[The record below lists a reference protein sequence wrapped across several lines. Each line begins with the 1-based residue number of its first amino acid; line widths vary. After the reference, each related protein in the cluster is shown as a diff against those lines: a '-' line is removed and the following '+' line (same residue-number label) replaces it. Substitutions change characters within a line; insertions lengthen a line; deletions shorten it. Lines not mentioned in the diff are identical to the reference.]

1 MKLPADFA
9 LLLAGG
15 IVLAAPPPLH
25 AQGYTLHPGDVVL
38 ADGRNTTAKI
48 LILPDSGGPPVTVAS
63 GSPIL
68 GPTDV
73 IVDRDGAI
81 LVSSWAGDGFPANG
95 IYRIDPG
102 DGSVRKLDQGGT
114 LADLFQFVRDA
125 GGDLVVANGYAGLVR
140 IDPSG
145 TAVNF
150 SRPTILNDVTIGIV
164 LDLDGAFVVTQAP
177 NYLAGNSAPGFV
189 QRVDPVSGVRTTL
202 ASSLPFLGYPN
213 GLALDTD
220 GTLLATN
227 AQNVNQPFSHG
238 LDRVLRDGTVLPLTS
253 ALPLDFPS
261 DIEVLGGGAYLV
273 ADPGDESVLLLE
285 ADNTVRRVISE
296 FDDGNANN
304 GLPVDRPFGL
314 TVVPRLWLRTPF
326 TAPPGG
332 SVRIEV
338 HGKPFHRVTLAIAR
352 KLGPTPLAGRIPG
365 DPRTTPLDLT
375 RARLATAVS
384 DSTGLAVFL
393 QAVPANL
400 VGQVVYLQA
409 FLRGGGA
416 LSNFVALPVR

>member
-1 MKLPADFA
+1 MKLPASFA

-15 IVLAAPPPLH
+15 IALAAPPPLH
-25 AQGYTLHPGDVVL
+25 AQGYTLHPGDVVI
-38 ADGRNTTAKI
+38 ADGRNSTARV
-48 LILPDSGGPPVTVAS
+48 LIVPDSGGPPVTAAS
-63 GSPIL
+63 GPPII

-81 LVSSWAGDGFPANG
+81 LLSSWAGDGFPENG

-114 LADLFQFVRDA
+114 LVDLFQFVRDTR
-125 GGDLVVANGYAGLVR
+125 GDLVVANGYAGLVR
-140 IDPSG
+140 IDPAG
-145 TAVNF
+145 TPTNF
-150 SRPTILNDVTIGIV
+150 SRPTINFDVTIGIV
-164 LDLDGAFVVTQAP
+164 LDTDGAFVVTQAP
-177 NYLAGNSAPGFV
+177 NFLAGNPPPGFI
-189 QRVDPVSGVRTTL
+189 QRVDPVTGLRNTL

-220 GTLLATN
+220 GTLLATS
-227 AQNVNQPFSHG
+227 AQNYVQPFAHG
-238 LDRVLRDGTVLPLTS
+238 LARALRDGTVLPL
-253 ALPLDFPS
+253 AAAPPLNFPS
-261 DIEVLGGGAYLV
+261 DIEVLGGGFYLV

-285 ADNTVRRVISE
+285 PGNTVRRVISE
-296 FDDGNANN
+296 FDDGNPNN

-338 HGKPFHRVTLAIAR
+338 LGKPFHQVTLAIAR
-352 KLGPTPLAGRIPG
+352 KLGPTPLARRFPG

-375 RARLATAVS
+375 RARLETAFT

-393 QAVPANL
+393 KAVPANL
-400 VGQVVYLQA
+400 AGQVIYLQA
-409 FLRGGGA
+409 FLRGGRA

>member
-1 MKLPADFA
+1 MKLPAGIA

-15 IVLAAPPPLH
+15 LVLAAPPPLA

-38 ADGRNTTAKI
+38 ADGRGSTARV
-48 LILPDSGGPPVTVAS
+48 LIAPDSGGPLVTAAS
-63 GSPIL
+63 GSPIV

-81 LVSSWAGDGFPANG
+81 LVSSWAGDGFPENG

-102 DGSVRKLDQGGT
+102 DGSVRKLQGST

-125 GGDLVVANGYAGLVR
+125 RGDLVVANGYAGLVR
-140 IDPSG
+140 IDSAG
-145 TAVNF
+145 NATTF
-150 SRPTILNDVTIGIV
+150 SRPTIRDDVTIGIV

-177 NYLAGNSAPGFV
+177 NVFLSHNAPGFV
-189 QRVDPVSGVRTTL
+189 QRVDPVTGLRTTL

-213 GLALDTD
+213 GLALDTN

-227 AQNVNQPFSHG
+227 AQNYMQPFAHG
-238 LDRVLRDGTVLPLTS
+238 LARVLRNGTVLSLAAAPPLN
-253 ALPLDFPS
+253 FPT

-273 ADPGDESVLLLE
+273 TDPGDESVLLLE
-285 ADNTVRRVISE
+285 PGNTVRRVISE

-326 TAPPGG
+326 TAPPRG

-338 HGKPFHRVTLAIAR
+338 RGKPFHRVTLAIAR
-352 KLGPTPLAGRIPG
+352 KLGPTPLASRFQG
-365 DPRTTPLDLT
+365 DLRTTPLDLT
-375 RARLATAVS
+375 RARLETAAS
-384 DSTGLAVFL
+384 DSTGLAVFP

-400 VGQVVYLQA
+400 AGQVIYLQA